1 MKRFLRKVRKVKL
14 SRVQEIALLCGAMAL
29 LIMAAVFVS
38 GGGMER
44 VARAVATGGISPW
57 SQTASIFP
65 CSWTGNCSPTSA
77 SNVYGFSA
85 SPTSVAAGQAVTL
98 AWTSAREVG
107 GSFIPACQG
116 PYATGK
122 TYNMHCYIYPGG
134 AEVYTGDIS
143 GGVTVYPAAGTNTYT
158 FCSQFMQD
166 QGYPCLNATVVAAA
180 PPPVIPTTLAF
191 AAVPTSVQS
200 GSPASLS
207 WTGVKGTRFS
217 ACRLVGGQWG
227 ASGAWFT
234 AHPGSISTSPLTT
247 TTTYNMA
254 CYDTD
259 GASTPWR
266 SATVT
271 VTAPAGP
278 DICTDVPG
286 VQNSVPPGCAGPVPS
301 PVGTCVPSG
310 STYDGSACV
319 PLPVCTGAHQVGTP
333 PNCACDVGYQMQGGS
348 CVQMQCPGAHEVN
361 WPACSCE
368 AGYVRDAGTNACVR
382 EPKLDITVNGQEAVR
397 VRRGSDVTVAWSA
410 TGVTAGSCRVTT
422 NTGATLA
429 SADSGSQ
436 AATVDHQ
443 TTYTLS
449 CTNDAGSGVSKEAN
463 ATLIPEV
470 IEQ

>member
-29 LIMAAVFVS
+29 LLMAAVFVS

-65 CSWTGNCSPTSA
+65 CSWTGSCAPVTTQ
-77 SNVYGFSA
+77 YFGFSA
-85 SPTSVAAGQAVTL
+85 SPVSIVPGQAVLLSYTAGSRSSDGVIGNYCDGNFLNQALGISCTL
-98 AWTSAREVG
+98 TDFG
-107 GSFIPACQG
+107 
-116 PYATGK
+116 T
-122 TYNMHCYIYPGG
+122 
-134 AEVYTGDIS
+134 VYTTGYSMS
-143 GGVTVYPAAGTNTYT
+143 GSVYAYPTATRTYT
-158 FCSQFMQD
+158 FCRTGPGGQCTS
-166 QGYPCLNATVVAAA
+166 ATVYVTQPA
-180 PPPVIPTTLAF
+180 PSAPTTLTSL
-191 AAVPTSVQS
+191 AASPATVMS

-310 STYDGSACV
+310 STYNGSACV

-382 EPKLDITVNGQEAVR
+382 EPELDITVNGQEAVR
-397 VRRGSDVTVAWSA
+397 VRRGNDVTVAWSA

>member
-44 VARAVATGGISPW
+44 VARAVATGGLSPY
-57 SQTASIFP
+57 SLTAGIFP
-65 CSWTGNCSPTSA
+65 CSWTDSCAPTTT
-77 SNVYGFSA
+77 YYFSLTA
-85 SPTSVAAGQAVTL
+85 SPGSIVSGQAVLLTYTAGSRSSDGVVGNFCDGNWLNNLLGISCTL
-98 AWTSAREVG
+98 TDFGTVYSPSGSMTGSVYAYPTATRTYTLCQTGVGAKCTSA
-107 GSFIPACQG
+107 
-116 PYATGK
+116 
-122 TYNMHCYIYPGG
+122 
-134 AEVYTGDIS
+134 
-143 GGVTVYPAAGTNTYT
+143 TVYVTQPAPSA
-158 FCSQFMQD
+158 
-166 QGYPCLNATVVAAA
+166 
-180 PPPVIPTTLAF
+180 PTTLTSL
-191 AAVPTSVQS
+191 AANPATVTS

-286 VQNSVPPGCAGPVPS
+286 VQNSVPSGCAGPVPS

-310 STYDGSACV
+310 STYNGSACV

-382 EPKLDITVNGQEAVR
+382 EPELDITVNGQEAVR